1 MIFRLDDTTIIEI
14 NKNSFIN
21 DKEYYKYLMKNASND
36 SPKLIKKQQQT
47 EKKKVVTMTKNDE
60 NFIKKFL
67 Q

>member
-1 MIFRLDDTTIIEI
+1 MIIRLDDDTIIEI

-36 SPKLIKKQQQT
+36 SPKMTKTKQLT
-47 EKKKVVTMTKNDE
+47 EKKTVVSMTKNDE

-67 Q
+67 

>member
-1 MIFRLDDTTIIEI
+1 MIFRLDDNNIIEI

-36 SPKLIKKQQQT
+36 SPKITKTKQLT
-47 EKKKVVTMTKNDE
+47 EKKTVISIAKNDE

-67 Q
+67 